1 MRTVCSSTHFSLPPC
16 PSTNL
21 ACRIWKCTGGPPKA
35 VNPKSHVRITTSTSE
50 LRRGFAF
57 PPSSCL
63 DPRWLLHFR
72 LSRSRDEAYREMGVV
87 SSIFSSRAI
96 RTTTILY
103 GVKSVINKVNQDM
116 SLKNAGW
123 GILIRIVLGQDLI
136 SGRHAGPTVFPPR
149 RLRICDIF
157 SFCRADKPVCGT
169 GLGSYWGDLVRAQW
183 HH

>member
-1 MRTVCSSTHFSLPPC
+1 MASIRHSSCFQILQDTIMRTVCSSTHFSLSPC

-35 VNPKSHVRITTSTSE
+35 VNPKSHVRRKTSINE

-57 PPSSCL
+57 PSSCR
-63 DPRWLLHFR
+63 DPRWLLHFC

-87 SSIFSSRAI
+87 SSILFSQ
-96 RTTTILY
+96 TTNNQSNDDTAQL
-103 GVKSVINKVNQDM
+103 VANKGNQGM

-136 SGRHAGPTVFPPR
+136 TGRHIG
-149 RLRICDIF
+149 
-157 SFCRADKPVCGT
+157 
-169 GLGSYWGDLVRAQW
+169 
-183 HH
+183 

>member
-1 MRTVCSSTHFSLPPC
+1 MASIRHSSCFQILQDTIMRTVCSSTHFSLSPC

-35 VNPKSHVRITTSTSE
+35 VNPKSHVRRKTSINE

-57 PPSSCL
+57 PSSCR
-63 DPRWLLHFR
+63 DPRWLLHFC

-87 SSIFSSRAI
+87 SSMFFSQAI
-96 RTTTILY
+96 RTPTMLY
-103 GVKSVINKVNQDM
+103 GVQAVVNKANQGM

-136 SGRHAGPTVFPPR
+136 TGRHIG
-149 RLRICDIF
+149 
-157 SFCRADKPVCGT
+157 
-169 GLGSYWGDLVRAQW
+169 
-183 HH
+183 